1 MRPRRSTGGARRPQN
16 RPNPSNKEAM
26 NLVRCKFTAAG
37 HELEVYVAGT
47 KEQRALGLMHRAE
60 LGPNE
65 GMLFVCDECA
75 VQSFWMKDTPV
86 ALSIA
91 FLDDD
96 GTILHMADME
106 PHSLESH
113 SFEQP
118 VRYVLEV
125 AKGWFHERGIAP
137 GDRVIGPTFLPNAE
151 LGEESP
157 AQAASS

>member
-1 MRPRRSTGGARRPQN
+1 MAG
-16 RPNPSNKEAM
+16 M
-26 NLVRCKFTAAG
+26 NLVRCKLAIAD
-37 HELEVYVAGT
+37 HELDTYVART
-47 KEQRALGLMHRAE
+47 AEQRALGLMHRAE

-96 GTILHMADME
+96 GAILHIDHME
-106 PHSLESH
+106 PHSLDSH
-113 SFEQP
+113 SSGHP

-125 AKGWFHERGIAP
+125 PQGWFDERGITA
-137 GDRVIGPTFLPNAE
+137 GDRVVGPVFLNAE
-151 LGEESP
+151 
-157 AQAASS
+157 ATAAD